1 MDQAFTEHTVTGGGG
16 TALHVREWGN
26 PTGQPILFIHGWS
39 QSHLC
44 WMHQYQSDL
53 TNEFRLV
60 ALDNRGHGQSDKPMQ
75 IETYTDGKM
84 WADDIAAVIDALG
97 LTKPIL
103 AGWSY
108 GGFIISDYVQTH
120 GQDNLGGI
128 NFVAAAVIGPP
139 TFTHIGPGFLEN
151 GPLMMSP
158 DSAIAIAG
166 TRRFVRACTAEAL
179 PAEIWDTMLCVNS
192 LTPPKVREWCVSRQ
206 LDYTEVLKTIRV
218 PTVVT
223 IGMRD
228 SIVLPAMG
236 EHITAT
242 VPGAVASCYEH
253 SAHAPFLEEASR
265 FNQEIAEFARSVG
278 QSKQVNL

>member
-1 MDQAFTEHTVTGGGG
+1 M
-16 TALHVREWGN
+16 
-26 PTGQPILFIHGWS
+26 LFIHGWS

-44 WMHQYQSDL
+44 WMKQYSSDL

-60 ALDNRGHGQSDKPMQ
+60 ALDSRGHGQSDKPMQ
-75 IETYTDGKM
+75 MEAYTEGRL
-84 WADDIAAVIDALG
+84 WADDIAAVIATLG
-97 LTKPIL
+97 LAKPIL
-103 AGWSY
+103 VGWSY
-108 GGFIISDYVQTH
+108 GGFIICDYVQTH

-151 GPLMMSP
+151 GPMMMSP

-166 TRRFVRACTAEAL
+166 TRQLVRACTEVA
-179 PAEIWDTMLCVNS
+179 PPPEIWDTMLCFNS
-192 LTPPKVREWCVSRQ
+192 LTPPKVREWCLSRQ
-206 LDYTEVLKTIRV
+206 LDFTRVLTTIRV

-236 EHITAT
+236 EHIAAM
-242 VPGAVASCYEH
+242 VSGAVASRYDH
-253 SAHAPFLEEASR
+253 SAHAPFLEEAPR
-265 FNQEIAEFARSVG
+265 FNREIADLARSVR
-278 QSKQVNL
+278 QSNQVNT